1 MSGRNLTTR
10 SGAVGFTGLVV
21 DDGCWLQ
28 HQLGL
33 LTRAPGGG
41 PGGGRSRGLVF
52 NKEEWP
58 LVRKT
63 SYADVLG
70 SAGKCS
76 NLQGKKEFMVF
87 MT

>member
-1 MSGRNLTTR
+1 LAATPAGPVDQSTR
-10 SGAVGFTGLVV
+10 R
-21 DDGCWLQ
+21 WL
-28 HQLGL
+28 L
-33 LTRAPGGG
+33 P
-41 PGGGRSRGLVF
+41 RGLVF